1 MDVITDSYIAVLT
14 SSDSNNLIRANVK
27 CPWRGEGLV
36 GFLANG
42 FVIIPRTIINSKS
55 SLKSESEGK
64 WWIILLWNRNQV
76 RSRARRRSEWMIL
89 LWNRNQVWESWH
101 AAKELKELFQKAAS
115 SYDAVRL
122 GADLFYLRVHI
133 LYFSL
138 HVQILLI
145 FPILSDS
152 FRPYSYRTSL
162 ATYPWRLVDMSK
174 PGCRTVVVQ
183 SDLPL
188 L

>member
-1 MDVITDSYIAVLT
+1 MTG
-14 SSDSNNLIRANVK
+14 SSWIPR
-27 CPWRGEGLV
+27 
-36 GFLANG
+36 
-42 FVIIPRTIINSKS
+42 VIIPRTIINSKS

-64 WWIILLWNRNQV
+64 WMNNSSLEEK
-76 RSRARRRSEWMIL
+76 SGSKSGSEAKRMDDSSL
-89 LWNRNQVWESWH
+89 KLESSAYWESWH

-138 HVQILLI
+138 HVHQILLI
-145 FPILSDS
+145 FPILSDLIHIGQALLLT
-152 FRPYSYRTSL
+152 RC
-162 ATYPWRLVDMSK
+162 RLVDMSK